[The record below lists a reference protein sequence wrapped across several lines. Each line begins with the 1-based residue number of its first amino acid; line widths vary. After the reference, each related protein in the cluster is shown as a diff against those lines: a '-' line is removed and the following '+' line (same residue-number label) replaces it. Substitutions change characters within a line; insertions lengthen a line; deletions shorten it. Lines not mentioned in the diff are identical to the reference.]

1 MESVKADAA
10 LYLLTGLL
18 QRLDA
23 ERPGMLQEMIAGVEG
38 DRAALPE
45 NIENREHVEKIF
57 EQALELLAAC
67 RVFDSPVR

>member
-1 MESVKADAA
+1 MKSDKADAA

-23 ERPGMLQEMIAGVEG
+23 ERPGMIQEMIAGVEG

-45 NIENREHVEKIF
+45 NIENREYVEKIF
-57 EQALELLAAC
+57 DEAVELLTRANTA
-67 RVFDSPVR
+67 